1 MRDMFKIVGV
11 VNYLIVVF
19 LNAFTDLGH
28 KIIIQNTIFKVYD
41 GEMQIILTAIVNAL
55 ILLPFILLFSPSGFL
70 ADRFAKSTIMKH
82 SSALAVV
89 ITLLITYSYYEG
101 WFYTAFFMTFML
113 ALQSAIYSPAKYG
126 YIKEL
131 VGLKYIS
138 LGNGA
143 VQAVTTVAI
152 LSGIIFY
159 TVLFEIS
166 LADNFET
173 KEDVLRAIAPLGWL
187 LVLGSLIEWF
197 LASNLPNMM
206 VGISEKRFSFKRYL
220 RAEYLQKNIK
230 TLRRNQEIFD
240 AILALS
246 LFWSISQVVLAI
258 FGEFAK
264 GELGI
269 TNAIYVQGAM
279 AMAGF
284 GIIAGSFL
292 AAALSKYYVNS
303 GVATIG
309 ALGITIVV
317 FVIPSCESMLTLVLL
332 FALFGVFSGFI
343 MVPLNSLIQL
353 KAPRVHLGTI
363 LAGNNFVQNI
373 FMVSF
378 LLLTTLFAFFGT
390 SAVALFY
397 LMALVG
403 SYLSFILLRRYFVI
417 SFWAFVEM
425 LLKIRYRFHY
435 EGLENIPEKG
445 GVLLLGNHVSWI
457 DWAIIQIPIKKRI
470 NFMIDKDI
478 YHSRFLNTIL
488 KKGELIPIS
497 QKASN
502 GSFKEASKRLKNGK
516 IVALF
521 PEGRISPDGE
531 LGEFYRGYEFISN
544 DYDGSISTFFI
555 DGMQGSMFSKKRE
568 FKLFRK
574 RDVVVYFS
582 KPICRNTK
590 AEEVK
595 EIIKNLKDEHET
607 KQA

>member
-1 MRDMFKIVGV
+1 MLKIVGV
-11 VNYLIVVF
+11 VNYLVVVF

-28 KIIIQNTIFKVYD
+28 KIIIQNTVFKVYD
-41 GEMQIILTAIVNAL
+41 GEMQIVLTAIVNAL

-70 ADRFAKSTIMKH
+70 ADRFAKSTIMKY
-82 SSALAVV
+82 SSALAVA
-89 ITLLITYSYYEG
+89 ITLFITYSYYQG

-131 VGLKYIS
+131 VGLKFIS
-138 LGNGA
+138 FGNGA

-173 KEDVLRAIAPLGWL
+173 KEDVLKAIAPLGWL
-187 LVLGSLIEWF
+187 LVLGSIIEWF
-197 LASNLPNMM
+197 LASSLPNMM
-206 VGISEKRFSFKRYL
+206 VGVSQKKFTLKRYI

-230 TLRRNQEIFD
+230 ILRRNKEIFD

-292 AAALSKYYVNS
+292 AASLSKYYINS
-303 GVATIG
+303 GVTTIG

-317 FVIPSCESMLTLVLL
+317 FVLPSCESMLSL
-332 FALFGVFSGFI
+332 FILFTLFGVFSGLI

-378 LLLTTLFAFFGT
+378 LLLTTIFAYFG
-390 SAVALFY
+390 SNAISLFY
-397 LMALVG
+397 LMGIVG
-403 SYLSFILLRRYFVI
+403 VYLSFILVRRYFVS
-417 SFWAFVEM
+417 SFWTLVEM
-425 LLKIRYRFHY
+425 LFKIRYRFRY
-435 EGLENIPEKG
+435 EGLENIPKSG
-445 GVLLLGNHVSWI
+445 GILLLGNHVSWI
-457 DWAIIQIPIKKRI
+457 DWASIQIPIERRI

-478 YHSRFLNTIL
+478 YHNKLFNQIL

-497 QKASN
+497 KKASN
-502 GSFKEASKRLKNGK
+502 GSFKEASTRLKNGK
-516 IVALF
+516 VVALF
-521 PEGRISPDGE
+521 PEGKISPDGE
-531 LGEFYRGYEFISN
+531 LGEFYKGYEFISS
-544 DYDGSISTFFI
+544 DYNGSICTFFI
-555 DGMQGSMFSKKRE
+555 DGMKGSIFSKKRE
-568 FKLFRK
+568 FKLFKK
-574 RDVVVYFS
+574 RDIVVYFG
-582 KPICRNTK
+582 KPISKDTK
-590 AEEVK
+590 TEEIK
-595 EIIKNLKDEHET
+595 EIIKNLKDEHGT
-607 KQA
+607 

>member
-1 MRDMFKIVGV
+1 MFKIVGV
-11 VNYLIVVF
+11 INYLIVVF

-41 GEMQIILTAIVNAL
+41 GEMQIVLTAIVNAL

-131 VGLKYIS
+131 VGLKFIS

-173 KEDVLRAIAPLGWL
+173 KEDVLKAIAPLGWL
-187 LVLGSLIEWF
+187 LVLGSVIEWF

-230 TLRRNQEIFD
+230 TLKRNREIFD

-292 AAALSKYYVNS
+292 AASLSKYYVNS
-303 GVATIG
+303 GIATIG
-309 ALGITIVV
+309 AIGITIVV
-317 FVIPSCESMLTLVLL
+317 LIIPSCESMLTLVLL
-332 FALFGVFSGFI
+332 FALFGIFSGFI

-353 KAPRVHLGTI
+353 KAPRVHLGII

-397 LMALVG
+397 LMGLVG
-403 SYLSFILLRRYFVI
+403 VYLSFILLKRYFVI
-417 SFWAFVEM
+417 SFWALVEM
-425 LLKIRYRFHY
+425 LLKIRYRFRY

-470 NFMIDKDI
+470 NFMIDKEI
-478 YHSRFLNTIL
+478 YNNRLFNTIL

-497 QKASN
+497 KKASN
-502 GSFKEASKRLKNGK
+502 GSFKEASMRLKNGK

-521 PEGRISPDGE
+521 PEGKISPDGE
-531 LGEFYRGYEFISN
+531 LGEFYKGYEFISS
-544 DYDGSISTFFI
+544 DYDGSICTFFI
-555 DGMQGSMFSKKRE
+555 DGMQGSIFSKKKE
-568 FKLFRK
+568 FKFSTK

-582 KPICRNTK
+582 KPISRDTK
-590 AEEVK
+590 VQEVK
-595 EIIKNLKDEHET
+595 DIIKNLKDEHET

>member
-1 MRDMFKIVGV
+1 MLKLVGV
-11 VNYLIVVF
+11 INYLIVVF

-126 YIKEL
+126 YIKEI
-131 VGLKYIS
+131 VGLKFIS

-173 KEDVLRAIAPLGWL
+173 KEDVLKAIAPLGWL
-187 LVLGSLIEWF
+187 LVLGSVVEWF

-206 VGISEKRFSFKRYL
+206 VGMSQKKFNFKRYI
-220 RAEYLQKNIK
+220 RAEYLHKNIK
-230 TLRRNQEIFD
+230 TLKRNKEIFD

-264 GELGI
+264 TELGI

-292 AAALSKYYVNS
+292 AATLSKYYVNS

-309 ALGITIVV
+309 ALGITLVV
-317 FVIPSCESMLTLVLL
+317 LVIPSCESMLSLVLL
-332 FALFGVFSGFI
+332 FSLFGIFSGFI
-343 MVPLNSLIQL
+343 MVPLNSLVQL

-378 LLLTTLFAFFGT
+378 LLLTTLFAFFGM
-390 SAVALFY
+390 SAISLFY
-397 LMALVG
+397 LMSLVG
-403 SYLSFILLRRYFVI
+403 VYLSYILLRRYLVI
-417 SFWAFVEM
+417 SFFAFVEM
-425 LLKIRYRFHY
+425 LLKIRYRFRY
-435 EGLENIPEKG
+435 EGLEDIPKSG

-457 DWAIIQIPIKKRI
+457 DWVIIQIPIERRI

-478 YHSRFLNTIL
+478 YNNRLFNIVLR
-488 KKGELIPIS
+488 KGSLIPIS
-497 QKASN
+497 KKASN
-502 GSFKEASKRLKNGK
+502 GAFKEASDRLKKGK

-531 LGEFYRGYEFISN
+531 LGEFYKGYEYISS
-544 DYDGSISTFFI
+544 DYDGSICTFFI
-555 DGMQGSMFSKKRE
+555 AGMQGSIFSKKRE
-568 FKLFRK
+568 FKFFTK

-582 KPICRNTK
+582 KPICRDTK
-590 AEEVK
+590 ANETK
-595 EIIKNLKDEHET
+595 NIIKNLKDKHET

>member
-1 MRDMFKIVGV
+1 MFKIVGV
-11 VNYLIVVF
+11 INYLIVVF

-28 KIIIQNTIFKVYD
+28 KIIIQNTVFKVYD
-41 GEMQIILTAIVNAL
+41 GEMQIVLTAIVNAL

-82 SSALAVV
+82 SSALAVA

-131 VGLKYIS
+131 VGLKFIS

-173 KEDVLRAIAPLGWL
+173 KEDVLKAIAPLGWL
-187 LVLGSLIEWF
+187 LVLGSVIEWF

-206 VGISEKRFSFKRYL
+206 VGASQKKFNFKRYI
-220 RAEYLQKNIK
+220 RAEYLHKNIK
-230 TLRRNQEIFD
+230 TLKRNREIFD

-309 ALGITIVV
+309 AIGITIVV
-317 FVIPSCESMLTLVLL
+317 LIIPSCESMLSLVLL
-332 FALFGVFSGFI
+332 FALFGIFSGFI

-378 LLLTTLFAFFGT
+378 LLLTTLFAFFGM
-390 SAVALFY
+390 SAISLFY
-397 LMALVG
+397 LMSLVG
-403 SYLSFILLRRYFVI
+403 AYLSFILVRRYFVI
-417 SFWAFVEM
+417 SFWALVEM
-425 LLKIRYRFHY
+425 LLKIRYRFRY
-435 EGLENIPEKG
+435 EGLENIPKSG
-445 GVLLLGNHVSWI
+445 GILLLGNHVSWI
-457 DWAIIQIPIKKRI
+457 DWAIIQMPIEKRI

-478 YHSRFLNTIL
+478 YNNRFFNIVLRR
-488 KKGELIPIS
+488 GSLIPIS
-497 QKASN
+497 KKASN
-502 GSFKEASKRLKNGK
+502 GAFKEASLRLKKGK

-521 PEGRISPDGE
+521 PEGKISPDGE
-531 LGEFYRGYEFISN
+531 LGEFYKGYEFISS
-544 DYDGSISTFFI
+544 DYDGSICTFFI
-555 DGMQGSMFSKKRE
+555 DGMQGSIFSKKRE
-568 FKLFRK
+568 FKFFKK

-582 KPICRNTK
+582 KPICRDTK
-590 AEEVK
+590 ANETRN
-595 EIIKNLKDEHET
+595 IIKNLKDEHET

>member
-1 MRDMFKIVGV
+1 MFKIVGV
-11 VNYLIVVF
+11 INYLIVVF

-41 GEMQIILTAIVNAL
+41 GELQIVLTAIVNAL
-55 ILLPFILLFSPSGFL
+55 ILLPFILLFAPSGFL
-70 ADRFAKSTIMKH
+70 ADRFAKSSIMKH
-82 SSALAVV
+82 SSALAVM
-89 ITLLITYSYYEG
+89 ITLLITYSYYQG

-126 YIKEL
+126 YIKEI
-131 VGLKYIS
+131 VGLKFIS

-166 LADNFET
+166 LADNFES
-173 KEDVLRAIAPLGWL
+173 KEDILRAIAPLGWL
-187 LVLGSLIEWF
+187 LVLGSLIEWA
-197 LASNLPNMM
+197 LASSLPNKM
-206 VGISEKRFSFKRYL
+206 VGVSQKQFSFKRYI

-230 TLRRNQEIFD
+230 TIRRKKEIFD

-264 GELGI
+264 SELGV
-269 TNAIYVQGAM
+269 TNTIYVQGAM

-284 GIIAGSFL
+284 GIIAGSFM
-292 AAALSKYYVNS
+292 AASFSKYYVNS

-317 FVIPSCESMLTLVLL
+317 FIIPSCESMLTLVLL
-332 FALFGVFSGFI
+332 FTFFGIFSGFI

-378 LLLTTLFAFFGT
+378 LLLTTLFAFFGM
-390 SAVALFY
+390 SAVSLFY
-397 LMALVG
+397 LMSLVG
-403 SYLSFILLRRYFVI
+403 IYLSFILLRRYFVI
-417 SFWAFVEM
+417 SFFALVEM
-425 LLKIRYRFHY
+425 LLKIRYRFRY
-435 EGLENIPEKG
+435 EGLENVPKSE

-457 DWAIIQIPIKKRI
+457 DWAIIQIPIKRRI

-478 YHSRFLNTIL
+478 YNNRLLNKVL
-488 KKGELIPIS
+488 KRGSLIPIS
-497 QKASN
+497 KKASN
-502 GSFKEASKRLKNGK
+502 GAFKVASDRLKNGK
-516 IVALF
+516 VVALF
-521 PEGRISPDGE
+521 PEGKISPDGE
-531 LGEFYRGYEFISN
+531 LGEFYKGYELISS
-544 DYDGSISTFFI
+544 DYDGSICTFFI
-555 DGMQGSMFSKKRE
+555 DGMQGSVFSKKRE
-568 FKLFRK
+568 FNFFAK

-582 KPICRNTK
+582 KPICRDTK
-590 AEEVK
+590 ANETRN
-595 EIIKNLKDEHET
+595 IIKNLKDKHET

>member
-1 MRDMFKIVGV
+1 MLKLVGV
-11 VNYLIVVF
+11 INYLIVVF

-126 YIKEL
+126 YIKEI
-131 VGLKYIS
+131 VGLKFIS

-173 KEDVLRAIAPLGWL
+173 KEDVLKAIAPLGWL
-187 LVLGSLIEWF
+187 LVLGSVVEWF

-206 VGISEKRFSFKRYL
+206 VGMSQKKFNFKRYI
-220 RAEYLQKNIK
+220 RAEYLHKNIK
-230 TLRRNQEIFD
+230 TLKRNKEIFD

-264 GELGI
+264 TELGI

-292 AAALSKYYVNS
+292 AATLSKYYVNS

-309 ALGITIVV
+309 ALGITLVV
-317 FVIPSCESMLTLVLL
+317 LVIPSCESMLSLVLL
-332 FALFGVFSGFI
+332 FSLFGIFSGFI
-343 MVPLNSLIQL
+343 MVPLNSLVQL

-378 LLLTTLFAFFGT
+378 LLLTTLFAFFGM
-390 SAVALFY
+390 SAISLFY
-397 LMALVG
+397 LMSLVG
-403 SYLSFILLRRYFVI
+403 VYLSYILLRRYLVI
-417 SFWAFVEM
+417 SFFAFVEM
-425 LLKIRYRFHY
+425 LLKIRYRFRY
-435 EGLENIPEKG
+435 EGLEDIPKSG

-457 DWAIIQIPIKKRI
+457 DWVIIQIPIERRI

-478 YHSRFLNTIL
+478 YNNRLFNIVLR
-488 KKGELIPIS
+488 KGSLIPIS
-497 QKASN
+497 KKASN
-502 GSFKEASKRLKNGK
+502 GAFKVASDRLKNGK
-516 IVALF
+516 VVALF

-531 LGEFYRGYEFISN
+531 LGKFYKGYEYISS
-544 DYDGSISTFFI
+544 DYDGSICTFFI
-555 DGMQGSMFSKKRE
+555 AGMQGSIFSKKRE
-568 FKLFRK
+568 FKFFTK

-582 KPICRNTK
+582 KPICRDTK
-590 AEEVK
+590 ANETK
-595 EIIKNLKDEHET
+595 NIIKNLKDKHET

>member
-1 MRDMFKIVGV
+1 MFKIIGV

-28 KIIIQNTIFKVYD
+28 KIIIQNTVFKVYD
-41 GEMQIILTAIVNAL
+41 GEMQIVLTAIVNAL

-70 ADRFAKSTIMKH
+70 ADRFAKSSIMKH

-89 ITLLITYSYYEG
+89 ITLFITYSYYQG

-131 VGLKYIS
+131 VGLKFIS

-173 KEDVLRAIAPLGWL
+173 KEDVLKAIAPLGWL
-187 LVLGSLIEWF
+187 LVLGSVIEWF

-206 VGISEKRFSFKRYL
+206 VGVSQKKFTFKRYI

-230 TLRRNQEIFD
+230 ILRRNKEIFD

-292 AAALSKYYVNS
+292 AASLSKYYVNS
-303 GVATIG
+303 GVTTIG
-309 ALGITIVV
+309 ALGITMVV
-317 FVIPSCESMLTLVLL
+317 FVIPSCESMLSLFLL
-332 FALFGVFSGFI
+332 FTLFGIFSGFI

-378 LLLTTLFAFFGT
+378 LLLTTIFAYFGS
-390 SAVALFY
+390 SAISLFY
-397 LMALVG
+397 LMGIVG
-403 SYLSFILLRRYFVI
+403 AYLSFILVRRYFVS
-417 SFWAFVEM
+417 SFLALVEM
-425 LLKIRYRFHY
+425 LLKIRYRFRY
-435 EGLENIPEKG
+435 EGLENIPKSG

-457 DWAIIQIPIKKRI
+457 DWAIIQLPIERRI

-478 YHSRFLNTIL
+478 YNNKLFNKIL
-488 KKGELIPIS
+488 TKGELIPIS

-502 GSFKEASKRLKNGK
+502 GSFKEASKRLQNGK

-521 PEGRISPDGE
+521 PEGKISPNGE
-531 LGEFYRGYEFISN
+531 LGEFYKGYEFISS
-544 DYDGSISTFFI
+544 DYDGSICTFFI
-555 DGMQGSMFSKKRE
+555 DGMQGSIFSKKRE
-568 FKLFRK
+568 FKLFKK
-574 RDVVVYFS
+574 RDVVVYFG
-582 KPICRNTK
+582 KPICRDTK
-590 AEEVK
+590 TEEVK